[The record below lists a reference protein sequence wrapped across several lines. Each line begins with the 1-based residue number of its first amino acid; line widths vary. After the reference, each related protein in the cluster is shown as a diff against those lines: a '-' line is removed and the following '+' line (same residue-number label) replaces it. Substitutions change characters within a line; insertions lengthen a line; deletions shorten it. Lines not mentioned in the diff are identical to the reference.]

1 MSIEV
6 WIALVLAHL
15 LGAMSPGPS
24 LALMLRNT
32 LRGGRRLGV
41 ITGVGHGVGFGV
53 YAALAATSLV
63 TALAVHPATESVL
76 KWAGVA
82 LLLYLGFTITRHAL
96 SGPYAFDDSA
106 GDLGSSGAGFV
117 QGFSLAIFNP
127 KILAWMLAIYAP
139 FLDENLS
146 AVTIAAMVI
155 MGMVIDGGWYV
166 VVALLLSRGKWIEKL
181 RINAHRIDLAMGAL
195 MFLFAVFL
203 LFGS

>member
-1 MSIEV
+1 MSAEV

-41 ITGVGHGVGFGV
+41 ITGVGHGIGFGV
-53 YAALAATSLV
+53 YATLAATSLAA
-63 TALAVHPATESVL
+63 ALALHPATGVVL
-76 KWAGVA
+76 KWAGIA

-96 SGPYAFDDSA
+96 SGPYEFSDDDQSH
-106 GDLGSSGAGFV
+106 GSSGAGFM

-139 FLDENLS
+139 FLKQDLS

-166 VVALLLSRGKWIEKL
+166 LVALVLSHSKWIERL
-181 RINAHRIDLAMGAL
+181 RVNAHHIDLAMGAL

-203 LFGS
+203 FFSS